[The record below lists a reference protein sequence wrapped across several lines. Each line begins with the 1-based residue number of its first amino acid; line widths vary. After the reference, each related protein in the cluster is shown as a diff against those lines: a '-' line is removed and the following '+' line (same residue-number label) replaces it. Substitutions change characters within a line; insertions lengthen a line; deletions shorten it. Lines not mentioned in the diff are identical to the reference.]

1 MKISRGWFLSALS
14 SATHP
19 NREFPF
25 TLGCPKGKYQDAFQ
39 PSASCKGAKNRLF
52 AEKGCGIVMSRVD
65 SIDFLAENHLRL
77 ASSQISQTLSVALLA
92 DCLVGEFQDV
102 VGQTECKRKRSH
114 LVVCGRLATVALI
127 HISNPCVQSLRCK
140 YIRGRAC
147 SSILQTYVSCPGGAS
162 RRLPLRPIDLPTPC
176 TFYDSAPS
184 LSAGL

>member
-1 MKISRGWFLSALS
+1 MQKIDCSQKKAAALSCRGWTALIS
-14 SATHP
+14 W
-19 NREFPF
+19 
-25 TLGCPKGKYQDAFQ
+25 LKIIC
-39 PSASCKGAKNRLF
+39 
-52 AEKGCGIVMSRVD
+52 V
-65 SIDFLAENHLRL
+65 L